1 MPPKTERRLGPWI
14 PREPNH
20 TYRDA
25 PFHTL
30 RPLIRLAWQF
40 DVPVTRVGLN
50 ALVLRTDASYRN
62 AGPSRYA
69 TNLVQALL
77 AQPSANR
84 FTIFLN
90 ERVQSLPF
98 KPAQPVRTLRTKA
111 PTSRTSVRVLWE
123 HLLAPWHI
131 GAAQLDVVHSM
142 LNVVPLA
149 APTRHV
155 VTVHDLSFIREPRTH
170 PTHRRWYLTA
180 ATWLSARRA
189 KAVVADSHAT
199 KQDVVE
205 LLGVHPT
212 RVHVVYPGSE
222 AAFHPRPDTRVHAFR
237 QEKRLDRPFVL
248 FVGTLEP
255 RKNVDVLVRAFGR
268 VARTGFEGDLVL
280 AGGSGW
286 ATQEIDTAL
295 KESPVRNR
303 IHRIG
308 YVKQEDLP
316 YWYCAADLVVYPSS
330 YEGFGIPVLEAM
342 ASGTPVITSNRSSLP
357 EVAGDAAL
365 TVDPRDIHQ
374 LAAAMSAVLASPE
387 QRTQMSER
395 GLIQA
400 RQFDWTVAAEQCL
413 SLYRRALDPS

>member
-1 MPPKTERRLGPWI
+1 M
-14 PREPNH
+14 
-20 TYRDA
+20 A
-25 PFHTL
+25 
-30 RPLIRLAWQF
+30 
-40 DVPVTRVGLN
+40 RVGLN

-69 TNLVQALL
+69 TNLVEAVL
-77 AQPSANR
+77 AQPSGHD
-84 FTIFLN
+84 FTLFLN
-90 ERVQSLPF
+90 EQVRALPF
-98 KPAQPVRTLRTKA
+98 RPGRPVRVLRTRA
-111 PTSRTSVRVLWE
+111 PTSRTSIRVLWE

-131 GAAQLDVVHSM
+131 GAARLEAVHSM

-155 VTVHDLSFIREPRTH
+155 VTIHDLSFMRMPGAH

-189 KAVVADSHAT
+189 RTVLADSHAT
-199 KQDVVE
+199 KDDVVE
-205 LLGVHPT
+205 LLGADPD

-222 AAFHPRPDTRVHAFR
+222 AAFHPRAEAHVQAFR
-237 QEKRLDRPFVL
+237 HNNALVRPFVL

-255 RKNVDVLVRAFGR
+255 RKNVDVLVRAFGV
-268 VARTGFEGDLVL
+268 VARDGFAGDLVL

-286 ATQEIDTAL
+286 ATEAIDAAL
-295 KESPVRNR
+295 AESPVRDR
-303 IHRIG
+303 IRRIG

-365 TVDPRDIHQ
+365 TVDPRDVAQ
-374 LAAAMSAVLASPE
+374 LATAMTVVLASPE
-387 QRTQMSER
+387 RRATMRER
-395 GLIQA
+395 GLAQA
-400 RQFDWTVAAEQCL
+400 RRFDWTVAAEQCL
-413 SLYRRALDPS
+413 NVYQRALDLR